1 MLELIEIEE
10 EDGAMPPDKALFGSR
25 ETSPISSE
33 INDVH
38 AKKYM
43 GQERRRVDR
52 RQQTDR
58 RDDVRFEMNSSDR
71 RQKEGRRHNDAAP
84 KFW

>member
-1 MLELIEIEE
+1 MLTLIEMEE

-25 ETSPISSE
+25 DTSPVTSG
-33 INDVH
+33 INDVPG
-38 AKKYM
+38 KEYT

-52 RQQTDR
+52 RQITDR
-58 RDDVRFEMNSSDR
+58 RDDVRFEVNTSDR

>member
-1 MLELIEIEE
+1 
-10 EDGAMPPDKALFGSR
+10 MPPDKALFGSR
-25 ETSPISSE
+25 DTNPVTSGIH
-33 INDVH
+33 DVPG
-38 AKKYM
+38 KKYT

-52 RQQTDR
+52 RQTTDR
-58 RDDVRFEMNSSDR
+58 RGDVRFDMNTSDR

>member
-1 MLELIEIEE
+1 MLELIEREE

-25 ETSPISSE
+25 DTSPVTSG
-33 INDVH
+33 INDVPG
-38 AKKYM
+38 KEYT

-52 RQQTDR
+52 RQTGDR
-58 RDDVRFEMNSSDR
+58 RDDVRFDLNTSDR
-71 RQKEGRRHNDAAP
+71 RQKDGRRHSDAAP

>member
-38 AKKYM
+38 AKNYM

>member
-1 MLELIEIEE
+1 
-10 EDGAMPPDKALFGSR
+10 MPPDKALF
-25 ETSPISSE
+25 EAHDTSPATSE
-33 INDVH
+33 VNDAH

-52 RQQTDR
+52 RQHADR
-58 RDDVRFEMNSSDR
+58 RDDVRFEVNTSDR
-71 RQKEGRRHNDAAP
+71 RQKDGRRHNDSAP

>member
-25 ETSPISSE
+25 ETNPISSE

>member
-1 MLELIEIEE
+1 MLKLIEIEE
-10 EDGAMPPDKALFGSR
+10 EDGAMPPDKALFESHD
-25 ETSPISSE
+25 TSPATSE
-33 INDVH
+33 INEAQ

-52 RQQTDR
+52 RQSSDR
-58 RDDVRFEMNSSDR
+58 RVDVRFEVDKSDR
-71 RQKEGRRHNDAAP
+71 RQKDGRRHNDAAT

>member
-1 MLELIEIEE
+1 MLELIEIGE

-58 RDDVRFEMNSSDR
+58 RDDVRFEVNSSDR

>member
-1 MLELIEIEE
+1 MLTLIEMEE

-58 RDDVRFEMNSSDR
+58 RDDVRFEVNTSDR

>member
-1 MLELIEIEE
+1 MLELIEIGE

-52 RQQTDR
+52 RQNADR
-58 RDDVRFEMNSSDR
+58 RDDVRFEVNTSDR
-71 RQKEGRRHNDAAP
+71 RQKDGRRHNDAAP

>member
-1 MLELIEIEE
+1 MS
-10 EDGAMPPDKALFGSR
+10 PDKALFGSR
-25 ETSPISSE
+25 DTGPATSE
-33 INDVH
+33 INDVQ

-52 RQQTDR
+52 RQSQDR
-58 RDDVRFEMNSSDR
+58 RVDVRFELDKSDR
-71 RQKEGRRHNDAAP
+71 RQKNGRRHNDAAP

>member
-1 MLELIEIEE
+1 
-10 EDGAMPPDKALFGSR
+10 MPPDKALFGSR
-25 ETSPISSE
+25 EASPISSE